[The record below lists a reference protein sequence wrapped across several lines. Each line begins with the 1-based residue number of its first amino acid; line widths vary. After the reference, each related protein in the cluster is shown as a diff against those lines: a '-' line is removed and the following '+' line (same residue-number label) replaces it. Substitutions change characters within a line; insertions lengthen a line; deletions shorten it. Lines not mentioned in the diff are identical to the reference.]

1 MKGIFYFTFLIHC
14 TLLRNCCEG
23 NEKTSRIPA
32 FFQWINKICAF
43 WKAYLFKL
51 SFIYNFIS
59 IHKYWISSLIQKPES
74 NYFSQQTILL
84 SLAFFLFSKRQLEQ
98 YIFFVIC
105 MVMLEGV
112 QYLLV
117 FFKLSYFHN
126 ICTYKYTFFVKSQLH
141 KSSCGYC
148 FWASDPSIDGF
159 Y

>member
-1 MKGIFYFTFLIHC
+1 MRWNFYFTFLIHR
-14 TLLRNCCEG
+14 TLLRNCCKG

-51 SFIYNFIS
+51 SFIYFIS
-59 IHKYWISSLIQKPES
+59 IHKYWISPLIQKPES

-84 SLAFFLFSKRQLEQ
+84 SLAFFLFSRRQLEQ

-105 MVMLEGV
+105 MVMLQGV

-117 FFKLSYFHN
+117 FFKLSYFYNIPMLDIFFSSNHN
-126 ICTYKYTFFVKSQLH
+126 IH
-141 KSSCGYC
+141 KSSRGLCV
-148 FWASDPSIDGF
+148 WASDTLISMF
-159 Y
+159 